1 MDYISPEGFENE
13 GGKKGVVSG
22 QVHVDFCQSP
32 ESSGN
37 NWRHV
42 LTPQPVLS
50 SAFFF
55 FFNCCYDSLLSW

>member
-55 FFNCCYDSLLSW
+55 F